1 MDALIYMQLNQV
13 ESWNNNRSMLE
24 MEKQKQKNGEIEKW
38 RNREMEKW
46 RNGEMEKWKQKQ
58 RNQK

>member
-1 MDALIYMQLNQV
+1 
-13 ESWNNNRSMLE
+13 MLE

-46 RNGEMEKWKQKQ
+46 RNGEMEIEIEKPEVNK
-58 RNQK
+58 